1 MNRELWDALIR
12 LLAVLYLALGAG
24 ALLAQIIVLVQEAL

>member
-1 MNRELWDALIR
+1 MRTLVDALIR
-12 LLAVLYLALGAG
+12 VLAVLYLALAVG